1 VNAIDRAV
9 CDLMTASLQTFW
21 PVRHPLHPE
30 LSKHELGERQ
40 TVLIQ
45 NDKKQRS
52 KPTPE
57 PEGSVE
63 RKRDGVADS
72 LAGRGESEEW
82 ALLRLALEA
91 RNERTPSLLRKK
103 APPARPIPLNG
114 SG

>member
-45 NDKKQRS
+45 NAKKQRS
-52 KPTPE
+52 KTQ
-57 PEGSVE
+57 
-63 RKRDGVADS
+63 A
-72 LAGRGESEEW
+72 
-82 ALLRLALEA
+82 
-91 RNERTPSLLRKK
+91 
-103 APPARPIPLNG
+103 
-114 SG
+114 

>member
-1 VNAIDRAV
+1 LALAVAKAGNSIAAKMATTAITTSNSTRVNAIDRAV

-52 KPTPE
+52 KTQ
-57 PEGSVE
+57 
-63 RKRDGVADS
+63 A
-72 LAGRGESEEW
+72 
-82 ALLRLALEA
+82 
-91 RNERTPSLLRKK
+91 
-103 APPARPIPLNG
+103 
-114 SG
+114 